1 MTTSLTLLAAL
12 VLGAPALKDK
22 EPLGKGPGYLGVR
35 FMKEG
40 DGLVVTDVQPD
51 SPALKAG
58 LKQNDVIMKID
69 TIDLKDSDTTEL
81 VKIVGGM
88 RPGTV
93 VNLAVIRNGEKLP
106 IKVKLAPRP
115 ADFQSTPTYP
125 LAPTLPPDN

>member
-1 MTTSLTLLAAL
+1 MRTAIRTGTCIGAIFLAAAIPAFADP
-12 VLGAPALKDK
+12 GA
-22 EPLGKGPGYLGVR
+22 GKP
-35 FMKEG
+35 
-40 DGLVVTDVQPD
+40 

-106 IKVKLAPRP
+106 IRVKLAPRP

-125 LAPTLPPDN
+125 LAPVLPPDN